1 MSKLQQKPIYGDRAI
16 QIQWMNLIF
25 NSHGMICGCDN
36 PRKHLQDL
44 LDLDDKKCLLTT
56 PVTDGDEGH
65 SGDAAF
71 DGITEGDLE
80 ELFKDSTDA
89 DTG

>member
-1 MSKLQQKPIYGDRAI
+1 MSKLQQKTIYGDRAL

-36 PRKHLQDL
+36 PTKHLQDL
-44 LDLDDKKCLLTT
+44 LELDNKKCLLTT
-56 PVTDGDEGH
+56 TDTDGDADH
-65 SGDAAF
+65 HGDVDI
-71 DGITEGDLE
+71 DGFNAGDLE
-80 ELFKDSTDA
+80 ELFKDPTDD

>member
-25 NSHGMICGCDN
+25 NSHGIVCGCDN
-36 PRKHLQDL
+36 PRQHLQDL
-44 LDLDDKKCLLTT
+44 LELDDKKCLLSTT
-56 PVTDGDEGH
+56 VTDGNADH
-65 SGDAAF
+65 HGDVDI
-71 DGITEGDLE
+71 DGFSAGDLE

>member
-1 MSKLQQKPIYGDRAI
+1 MSKLQQKTIYGDRAL

-36 PRKHLQDL
+36 PRKHLEDL
-44 LDLDDKKCLLTT
+44 LELDNKKCLLTT
-56 PVTDGDEGH
+56 TDTDGDADH
-65 SGDAAF
+65 RGDVDIHGF
-71 DGITEGDLE
+71 DAGDLE
-80 ELFKDSTDA
+80 ELFKDSTDG